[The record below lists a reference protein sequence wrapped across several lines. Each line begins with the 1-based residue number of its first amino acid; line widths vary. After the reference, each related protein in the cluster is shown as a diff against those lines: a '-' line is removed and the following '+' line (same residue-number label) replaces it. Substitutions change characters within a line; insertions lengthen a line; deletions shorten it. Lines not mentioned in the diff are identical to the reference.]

1 MPEQAS
7 DWERAH
13 NGWVSTPTTRGR
25 AAGRQGTP
33 AAGERAPEGDGARS
47 TRGAAAAD
55 GTGGEGRRRG
65 RGGSALASQRRDNL
79 VKLAAELFAKK
90 GYQATTVREIADEA
104 GILSGSLYHH
114 FDSKESIVD
123 EVLSSFLDDLLS
135 SYRAIVGQG
144 GGPRQVLAELVRAGF
159 ASLGP
164 HRAAITVMQNDWS
177 FLQQFERFGYLAE
190 AEQEVEKIWVAQIEA
205 GQRGNVFRSDID
217 AKLTYRM
224 IRDTIW
230 LAVRWFRP
238 DGQLDTT
245 GLAEH
250 YIKVLFDGVCVQH
263 GPPATRRAQPQAAGA
278 GKKE

>member
-1 MPEQAS
+1 MAAQPGARARPPGVTARPEAVH
-7 DWERAH
+7 A
-13 NGWVSTPTTRGR
+13 GGGGTPRGGGTPGKDDE
-25 AAGRQGTP
+25 AAGGT
-33 AAGERAPEGDGARS
+33 
-47 TRGAAAAD
+47 
-55 GTGGEGRRRG
+55 RRRG
-65 RGGSALASQRRDNL
+65 RGGGSALASQRRDNL

-123 EVLSSFLDDLLS
+123 EVLSSFLEDLLS
-135 SYRAIVGQG
+135 SYRATVKQG
-144 GGPRQVLAELVRAGF
+144 GGPRQVLAGLVQAGF

-177 FLQQFERFGYLAE
+177 FLQRFERFGYLTQ

-205 GQRGNVFRSDID
+205 GQRDGVFRDDID

-238 DGQLDTT
+238 DGRLNTA

-250 YIKVLFDGVCVQH
+250 YIKVLFDGVCVEH
-263 GPPATRRAQPQAAGA
+263 DRATTRRGGP
-278 GKKE
+278 KNL